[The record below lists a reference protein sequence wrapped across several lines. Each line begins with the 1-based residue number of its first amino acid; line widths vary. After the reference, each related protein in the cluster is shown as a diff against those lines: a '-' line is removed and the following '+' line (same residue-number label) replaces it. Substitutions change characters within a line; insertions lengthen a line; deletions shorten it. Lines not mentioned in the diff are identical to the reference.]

1 MLISTQ
7 IFVVRHGN
15 VMDHQGDVAL
25 TEEGQRTAFDAGTR
39 LAEHIPN
46 GSRVHVMYSPTAR
59 TRETAEALSLAMI
72 SALQKSAKA
81 NVEIAAPRVETAIRN
96 LEIIVDGHPVLPT
109 DAMHPSLPPSAE
121 QNRFLQG
128 FWQAEEDR
136 IGYWMTHPSESAES
150 PTSVAAR
157 LGLCFE
163 SLLAGS
169 AGIFVLIT
177 HSGPMRAFLR
187 QSFGQ
192 DPGEPEYCEWFQV
205 NKHNVHYRGD
215 TAPRVVRPVQKQ
227 AI

>member
-1 MLISTQ
+1 
-7 IFVVRHGN
+7 
-15 VMDHQGDVAL
+15 MDHQGDVAL
-25 TEEGQRTAFDAGTR
+25 TEEGRRTAFDAGTG

-46 GSRVHVMYSPTAR
+46 GGQVYVLYSPAAR
-59 TRETAEALSLAMI
+59 TRETAEALSLAMN

-81 NVEIAAPRVETAIRN
+81 NVEIAAPQVEMAIRN

-109 DAMHPSLPPSAE
+109 DAMHPSLPPSAQ

-150 PTSVAAR
+150 PTAVASR
-157 LGLCFE
+157 LALYFE
-163 SLLAGS
+163 SLFAGS
-169 AGIFVLIT
+169 PGIFVLVT

-187 QSFGQ
+187 QSYGQ
-192 DPGEPEYCEWFQV
+192 DPGEPEYCEWFRV
-205 NKHNVHYRGD
+205 NKDNVHYRED
-215 TAPRVVRPVQKQ
+215 TAPRVIRPVQEQ